1 MSIVSLTHQY
11 KVIQFELSALICPK
25 KHSTEKRFQDHM
37 ALLEPQ
43 MAEER
48 VVHPNWCELNSILS
62 RLTPPLRMFGG
73 LMIIE
78 LSIKQG
84 LCLCYNRLCGS
95 RVSRSSVHTLPS
107 RTDQSGAPYV
117 SNAPVITKSSWSI
130 MRGDVECKRAR
141 RGGIYIY
148 TVGGFDR
155 DEA

>member
-1 MSIVSLTHQY
+1 
-11 KVIQFELSALICPK
+11 
-25 KHSTEKRFQDHM
+25 
-37 ALLEPQ
+37 
-43 MAEER
+43 
-48 VVHPNWCELNSILS
+48 
-62 RLTPPLRMFGG
+62 MFGG

-148 TVGGFDR
+148 SGRVWQGRGLKISNSYTTSCAGKHGSPTAFDKGVELPKYFLSFKPLHPLRLVGFWLMMGSFQR
-155 DEA
+155 WWGHGVKKNKER